1 MVLKYM
7 VSDTDLG
14 KGELRQPEMEVE
26 QPKRRAVQPAREV
39 AQPRRR
45 AVQPAKEVA
54 KLKRSV
60 LSSKKSVKLKLFLM
74 VIVIL
79 GIVVYYLWTAGLI
92 SPILE
97 SLPTN
102 KVLVKAHL
110 EQGWLT
116 SIVYGEENASAM
128 VSNRIVHEGD
138 MVDGYKVVKIYRD
151 KVEFE
156 KNGKIFTKQVSK

>member
-39 AQPRRR
+39 A
-45 AVQPAKEVA
+45 

-60 LSSKKSVKLKLFLM
+60 LFLM

-138 MVDGYKVVKIYRD
+138 MVDGYKVVKIHRD

-156 KNGKIFTKQVSK
+156 KDGKIFTKQVNK

>member
-1 MVLKYM
+1 MVLSYM
-7 VSDTDLG
+7 VSDTDLV

-26 QPKRRAVQPAREV
+26 QPRRRTVQPAREV
-39 AQPRRR
+39 AKP
-45 AVQPAKEVA
+45 
-54 KLKRSV
+54 KRSMP
-60 LSSKKSVKLKLFLM
+60 SSKKSVKLRLFLM

-79 GIVVYYLWTAGLI
+79 GIAVYYLWTADLI

-102 KVLVKAHL
+102 KVLVKASL

-116 SIVYGEENASAM
+116 SIVYSEENASAM
-128 VSNRIVHEGD
+128 VSDRIVHEGD
-138 MVDGYKVVKIYRD
+138 MVDGYKVVKIHRD

-156 KNGKIFTKQVSK
+156 KDGKIFTKQVNK

>member
-1 MVLKYM
+1 M

-26 QPKRRAVQPAREV
+26 QPRKRAVQPARKV
-39 AQPRRR
+39 AQP
-45 AVQPAKEVA
+45 
-54 KLKRSV
+54 KRSMP
-60 LSSKKSVKLKLFLM
+60 SSKKNVKLKLFLM

-79 GIVVYYLWTAGLI
+79 GMVVYYLWTANLI
-92 SPILE
+92 SPILK

-116 SIVYGEENASAM
+116 SIVYSEENATAM
-128 VSNRIVHEGD
+128 VSDRIVHEGD
-138 MVDGYKVVKIYRD
+138 MVDGYKVVKIHRD

-156 KNGKIFTKQVSK
+156 KNGKIFTKQVNK

>member
-26 QPKRRAVQPAREV
+26 QPRRRAAQPARED
-39 AQPRRR
+39 AQP
-45 AVQPAKEVA
+45 
-54 KLKRSV
+54 KRSM
-60 LSSKKSVKLKLFLM
+60 LSSIKSMKLKLFLM

-79 GIVVYYLWTAGLI
+79 GIAVYYLWTADLI

-97 SLPTN
+97 SLHTN
-102 KVLVKAHL
+102 KEVVV
-110 EQGWLT
+110 T
-116 SIVYGEENASAM
+116 SIVYSEENASAM
-128 VSNRIVHEGD
+128 VSDRIVREGD
-138 MVDGYKVVKIYRD
+138 MIDGYKVVKIHRD

-156 KNGKIFTKQVSK
+156 KNGRIFTKQVNK

>member
-1 MVLKYM
+1 MVLRYM

-14 KGELRQPEMEVE
+14 KGELRPPEMEVE
-26 QPKRRAVQPAREV
+26 QPAREV
-39 AQPRRR
+39 AQP
-45 AVQPAKEVA
+45 
-54 KLKRSV
+54 KRIIP
-60 LSSKKSVKLKLFLM
+60 SSKKNVNLKLFFLM

-79 GIVVYYLWTAGLI
+79 GMVVYYLWTADLI

-97 SLPTN
+97 SLPIN
-102 KVLVKAHL
+102 KVFVKTPLEL

-116 SIVYGEENASAM
+116 SIVYSEENASAM

-138 MVDGYKVVKIYRD
+138 MVNGYKVVKIHRD

-156 KNGKIFTKQVSK
+156 KNGTIIIKQLNK